1 MAEDGKQPEVDD
13 GTHSE
18 VARIPYDPDRKIYEA
33 DDVAASEVDLSEL
46 PDDSP
51 RDTMEEYDRDLAP
64 VVLKP
69 SVPTERELLVEIL
82 RRLRRIEGHLGID
95 TSGPYDEYL
104 TYP

>member
-64 VVLKP
+64 GCSQAV
-69 SVPTERELLVEIL
+69 SSNREGIA
-82 RRLRRIEGHLGID
+82 RRNTPATAAH
-95 TSGPYDEYL
+95 
-104 TYP
+104 